1 MRTPEKEAWNSI
13 DALNFDHISQ
23 IESGQRGKLLKTR
36 KQTQNRIACAKL
48 DIIKLTSSLTIV
60 PALFRNGILNQS
72 IRSQLS
78 ALVR

>member
-23 IESGQRGKLLKTR
+23 IEFDQRGELSKTR
-36 KQTQNRIACAKL
+36 KQTQNRIAYAKL
-48 DIIKLTSSLTIV
+48 DITKLTSSLTIA

-78 ALVR
+78 AFR